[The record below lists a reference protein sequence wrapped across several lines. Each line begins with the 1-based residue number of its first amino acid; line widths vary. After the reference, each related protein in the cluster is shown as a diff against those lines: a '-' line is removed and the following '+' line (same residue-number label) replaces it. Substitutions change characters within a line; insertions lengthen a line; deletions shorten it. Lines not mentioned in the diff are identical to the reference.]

1 MTTAPI
7 IPFPDLLGRRDAEHG
22 AWEVEAVPMQPGV
35 AWTNIVDRKMHA
47 PGGDSDQERAVRA
60 HEMMHAKCSP
70 ADEWPKWIARGIASQ
85 EALTA
90 VEEFRVNTLCLRAGF
105 DTVKTALTDGS
116 EKVTGEAFAIRGDW
130 TGAVYATAAFAGTAR
145 IKPFLAGV
153 RKTNPDWAKS
163 LRALNDRLV
172 ALAKR
177 VQTFDLGSTAVDR
190 RSGLAPL
197 GFRHTENWAM
207 LVDQV
212 ARPPKAADADPDDDD
227 PRRAA
232 VAVDRRGAKIT
243 ETDTDAPI
251 SPEAIKRASGAKGAD
266 VGGWWDDLRV
276 ERCPMPRQAPGGLGR
291 KRRPADRGRHPRRIH
306 RMLVDPQRRVFDA
319 VKRGNGGVVL
329 IDGSGSMSFTEKD
342 IMQIVEAAPGAT
354 VAIYSSNGDKSKP
367 NLYVVA
373 DKGRLIDT
381 LPDREVGNGVDGPA
395 IEWAIAQRQH
405 PQAPVVW
412 VTDGGCHGP
421 GQGYS
426 DQLGVDCLNRALD
439 HKVIVRPNVD
449 AAVVAL
455 TSLARGARRVPRWL
469 PYWWRKS
476 WTDVMGTRLPLNE
489 IAL

>member
-7 IPFPDLLGRRDAEHG
+7 IPFPDLLGRRDYDHG
-22 AWEVEAVPMQPGV
+22 AWEVEAVPMQPGA
-35 AWTNIVDRKMHA
+35 AWTNIIDRQMHA
-47 PGGDSDQERAVRA
+47 PGGDTEQERAVRA

-70 ADEWPKWIARGIASQ
+70 AAEWPKWIERGMASQ
-85 EALTA
+85 QALVS

-105 DTVKTALTDGS
+105 DGVKTALTDGS
-116 EKVTGEAFAIRGDW
+116 EKVSGEGFALRGDW
-130 TGAVYATAAFAGTAR
+130 SGAVYAAAAFAGTAR
-145 IKPFLAGV
+145 INPFLSGV
-153 RKTNPDWAKS
+153 RKHNPDWAKS

-177 VQTFDLGSTAVDR
+177 VKTNDLGSTQAR
-190 RSGLAPL
+190 NGLAPT
-197 GFRHTENWAM
+197 GFWFTENWAM

-212 ARPPKAADADPDDDD
+212 ARPPKADDADPDNDD
-227 PRRAA
+227 PRRGA
-232 VAVDRRGAKIT
+232 VAVDGKGRLVKEEDT
-243 ETDTDAPI
+243 EAPI
-251 SPEAIKRASGAKGAD
+251 SPEAIRRASGVQQGSA
-266 VGGWWDDLRV
+266 WWDDLRV

-329 IDGSGSMSFTEKD
+329 IDGSGSMSFDEKD

-354 VAIYSSNGDKSKP
+354 VAVYSSNGDKSKP

-373 DKGRLIDT
+373 DKGRLIDV

-395 IEWAIAQRQH
+395 IEWAIAQRQN
-405 PQAPVVW
+405 PRAPVVW

-421 GQGYS
+421 GQGYN
-426 DQLGVDCLNRALD
+426 DQLGVDCLNKAID
-439 HKVIVRPNVD
+439 NQVIVRPHVD
-449 AAVVAL
+449 SAVTAL
-455 TSLARGARRVPRWL
+455 TLLAKGARRAPRWL

-476 WTDVMGTRLPLNE
+476 WEDVMGSRLPYNE
-489 IAL
+489 IAI